1 LRWVID
7 HSQPKE
13 EFIMATK
20 RKAARRPSKES
31 PDATELLVL
40 ELQAIHSAETQ
51 LVRALPRLLKAVDSD
66 KLTAALEERQA
77 QGERLLEEV
86 EAALEELDE
95 TPGRKK
101 NVAAEGLI
109 NDAREHVQEI
119 EAGPALDAV
128 LIAAMQKTEHY
139 CIAAWGTA
147 KALGEALRNKSTVKS
162 MERALKEG
170 KAMDEQLTQLALEE
184 IMPALQSAESAEEEE
199 SEEGVEEEA
208 TAAAPKSRRKG
219 SSEDRASR

>member
-1 LRWVID
+1 
-7 HSQPKE
+7 
-13 EFIMATK
+13 MATK
-20 RKAARRPSKES
+20 RKAASRPRKES

-40 ELQAIHSAETQ
+40 GLQEIHSAETQ
-51 LVRALPRLLKAVDSD
+51 LVRVLPRLLKAVESE
-66 KLTAALEERQA
+66 KLVEMLEERQG
-77 QGERLLEEV
+77 QGERLLQEV

-95 TPGRKK
+95 SPGRKK

-119 EAGPALDAV
+119 ETGPALDAV
-128 LIAAMQKTEHY
+128 LIGAMQKTEHY

-147 KALGEALRNKSTVKS
+147 KALGEALGSKATVKS
-162 MERALKEG
+162 MDGALKEG

-184 IMPALQSAESAEEEE
+184 ITPALQGEQSDEESA
-199 SEEGVEEEA
+199 SEEDDAEEA
-208 TAAAPKSRRKG
+208 SAAPRKSRRKG